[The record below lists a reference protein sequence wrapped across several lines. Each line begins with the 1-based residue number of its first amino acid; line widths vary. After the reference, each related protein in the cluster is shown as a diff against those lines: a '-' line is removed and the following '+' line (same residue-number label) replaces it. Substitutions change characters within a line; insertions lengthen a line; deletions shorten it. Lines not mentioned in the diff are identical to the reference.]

1 MESRKHQRDPEGSGN
16 LPSVEA
22 RRPSGAAERDYSF
35 RIRPGLRA
43 QNFTLHGRLQVQ
55 PQPSAASIFSFPPW
69 VLAISCEVGIKVAN
83 NTKWGRERAAKN
95 SSSAEVLLLILQ
107 DGQGLLTSSEVLS
120 GLLGLPGRLSTG
132 REERPGFHRPDPQ
145 GCLFPKALWLLSR
158 SRVVWKEEKR
168 GAVCF
173 NSTLLEA
180 TWERMGWNGFKKKSK

>member
-1 MESRKHQRDPEGSGN
+1 MESRKHQRDPEGSRN

-55 PQPSAASIFSFPPW
+55 PQPSAASIFLFPPW

-83 NTKWGRERAAKN
+83 DTKWGRERAAKN

-107 DGQGLLTSSEVLS
+107 DGQGASHFLWSSFRFTGAFWAIEHGQGRKAWRPQTRPR
-120 GLLGLPGRLSTG
+120 GLLVSQGLVIA
-132 REERPGFHRPDPQ
+132 H
-145 GCLFPKALWLLSR
+145 
-158 SRVVWKEEKR
+158 
-168 GAVCF
+168 
-173 NSTLLEA
+173 
-180 TWERMGWNGFKKKSK
+180 